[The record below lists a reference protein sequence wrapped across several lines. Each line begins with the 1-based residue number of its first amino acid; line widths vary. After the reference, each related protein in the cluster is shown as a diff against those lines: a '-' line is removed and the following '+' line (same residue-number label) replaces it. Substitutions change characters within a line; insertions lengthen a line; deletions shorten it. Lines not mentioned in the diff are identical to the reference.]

1 MVVLLDDAIILG
13 VIKNK
18 NQLKKSQKTE
28 GQRSNE
34 RLGIKP
40 GASVVVKKSF
50 LFGFGTSRIIHSAA
64 IIDISLN
71 GMRVEYKAPTIWSF
85 AFDKLSIKTHNHAF
99 LIEDIPCHIISDT
112 MRYRLPKRGCVRRCG
127 IQFGRLSYLQRKQM
141 SIFIREYAVEPNPPS
156 SWHVAFY

>member
-1 MVVLLDDAIILG
+1 M
-13 VIKNK
+13 KNR
-18 NQLKKSQKTE
+18 NQLKTSQKAN
-28 GQRSNE
+28 GRRINE

-85 AFDKLSIKTHNHAF
+85 NFDKLSIKTYNQAF
-99 LIEDIPCHIISDT
+99 LIEDIPSSIISDT
-112 MRYRLPKRGCVRRCG
+112 MLYRLPKRGCVRRCG
-127 IQFGRLSYLQRKQM
+127 IQFGRLSYLQRTQM
-141 SIFIREYAVEPNPPS
+141 TIFIREYAVDPNPPS
-156 SWHVAFY
+156 SWHVEFT